1 MSSTRWRPGAPTSA
15 YITQKRGDLV
25 EKLSTLEE
33 QARCAVE
40 AGEFG
45 EAEEIRR
52 EHQHVSISVF
62 TELSQESVESSY
74 GLALVLYDSGKFKS
88 SVKEFNLAKK
98 RYTESGLKDPT
109 LLAELELG
117 LGNGHLALEN
127 LEKALSHYEACLGL
141 LSNGKAG
148 SRLDSPEQAPILF
161 NIGLVHH
168 KLRHPKDALSFMQRA
183 LRAAETVL
191 GGGEDSIIFTAE
203 ISFSIGVVLVSLGR
217 HRESIVYYEKALKLR
232 RAVSRSGMKADHK
245 DPAMVRIL
253 QGIAHAHLMCD
264 HFREAI
270 DVLHKCKA
278 YRQDT
283 FGRETMEAGDIYS
296 ELGYCYFKTR
306 HFSTARI
313 YLDRVYRIRRDHL
326 GEKHEKT
333 IQSLNRL
340 VKVQKVVEEF
350 ASRRPMAGGS
360 GRRKRD
366 KGGGLLRAA
375 LMNAS
380 SSPSKPEALGSPLQG
395 SPGEERVFLHS
406 SVPDSASSG
415 SHGDVGPMVAP
426 HPFALASRQERS
438 DSLRS
443 IMTEATWDVPADVD
457 LSMEQDLSGFDDL
470 GI

>member
-1 MSSTRWRPGAPTSA
+1 
-15 YITQKRGDLV
+15 
-25 EKLSTLEE
+25 
-33 QARCAVE
+33 
-40 AGEFG
+40 
-45 EAEEIRR
+45 
-52 EHQHVSISVF
+52 
-62 TELSQESVESSY
+62 VESSY
-74 GLALVLYDSGKFKS
+74 GLALVLYDCGQFKPS
-88 SVKEFNLAKK
+88 IRELNLAKK
-98 RYTESGLKDPT
+98 RYNESGLQDPT

-117 LGNGHLALEN
+117 LGNGHLALET
-127 LEKALSHYEACLGL
+127 LEKALSHYETCLVL
-141 LSNGKAG
+141 LSNSKAG

-161 NIGLVHH
+161 NIGLTHQKLHH
-168 KLRHPKDALSFMQRA
+168 AKDALSFMKRA
-183 LRAAETVL
+183 LCAAETVL
-191 GGGEDSIIFTAE
+191 GGGESSIIFTAE
-203 ISFSIGVVLVSLGR
+203 ISFSIGIVLVSLGR

-232 RAVSRSGMKADHK
+232 RAVTRSGMKADYK
-245 DPAMVRIL
+245 DPSMVRIL

-270 DVLHKCKA
+270 DVLHKCKVF
-278 YRQDT
+278 RQEA

-306 HFSTARI
+306 HFNTARI

-340 VKVQKVVEEF
+340 VKVQNVAEEF

-380 SSPSKPEALGSPLQG
+380 SSPPSKLVIGLPVEDSQRAGG
-395 SPGEERVFLHS
+395 DGDGDRDRDGDERVVLHS
-406 SVPDSASSG
+406 SVPDSASTG
-415 SHGDVGPMVAP
+415 SHGDVGAMIAP
-426 HPFALASRQERS
+426 HPFALTYKKNRS

-443 IMTEATWDVPADVD
+443 IMTEATWDVPVGVD
-457 LSMEQDLSGFDDL
+457 LSMEQDLSGFDDPGL
-470 GI
+470 